1 MELTTI
7 RIEKPDPVHVVLGQ
21 AHDVKTIENMHEGLL
36 NAVPGIFSGIAF
48 CEGSGNRL
56 VRCVGSDDAL
66 IELAKKSATAIGAG
80 DMFIVLFDHATDAR
94 EAIAAIKSLSGVS
107 RIFCAT
113 ANPIEVVLASTEQG
127 RGIIGVIDGS
137 IPKGVETAEDIAWRR
152 DYLQHTVAYKR

>member
-36 NAVPGIFSGIAF
+36 NAAPGILFGIAF
-48 CEGSGNRL
+48 CEGAGSRL
-56 VRCVGSDDAL
+56 VRCVGSYDTL
-66 IELAKKSATAIGAG
+66 LELAKKNATAIGAG
-80 DMFIVLFDHATDAR
+80 DMFIVLFEHVSDAR
-94 EAIAAIKSLSGVS
+94 EAIAAIKSLPGVS

-113 ANPIEVVLASTEQG
+113 ANPTEVVLAATEQG

-137 IPKGVETAEDIAWRR
+137 IPHGVETAEDIAWRR
-152 DYLQHTVAYKR
+152 DYLLHTVGFRR